1 MHELNPPARTEQSPQ
16 RRGLRFCA
24 PAPALAL
31 AFTAA
36 FAVLAL
42 VGLGCSSDDP
52 RDVTSSGAAERAAVA
67 SVVGD
72 AGCAWAVRADK
83 ETLNIAYPDTS
94 ATYWAT
100 SYQLAEGQ
108 HLELRGTLPQAEYA
122 SLITYGPSGG
132 ALDALTDHEIELDE
146 GAANPLTVMTLA
158 TPDGPPTY
166 TAAITARPPHSDP
179 ARRNDLAA
187 GTAEGSQPLSGTVLY
202 RVYLP
207 DEAGDPTGGVGLP
220 EVSVVG
226 PGTTRT
232 PIATCAK
239 PGPSAAARA
248 LVEQY
253 GPSTD
258 RAIPTEP
265 IFIRPGAL
273 AATLYPNLDNLYLAT
288 IAAHEPGRV
297 VVVTGT
303 APRIDRPAFH
313 PPGVNGVRFWSVCT
327 NEFVKPYPVSS
338 CASHRD
344 IALDE
349 NERFTIAIS
358 TKADRPANATAAN
371 DVTWLDWGATDTP
384 LLVLIRHL
392 LPSPDE
398 PTSAANLAP
407 ESLAITSM
415 GPYAPI
421 GRLCTTATFET
432 AGPTAC

>member
-16 RRGLRFCA
+16 RRGLRFG
-24 PAPALAL
+24 APALAL
-31 AFTAA
+31 TAA

-158 TPDGPPTY
+158 TPHGPPTY
-166 TAAITARPPHSDP
+166 TATITARPPHSDP

-239 PGPSAAARA
+239 PGPSATARA

-273 AATLYPNLDNLYLAT
+273 AATLYPNPDNIYLAT

-303 APRIDRPAFH
+303 APR
-313 PPGVNGVRFWSVCT
+313 VRFWSVCT